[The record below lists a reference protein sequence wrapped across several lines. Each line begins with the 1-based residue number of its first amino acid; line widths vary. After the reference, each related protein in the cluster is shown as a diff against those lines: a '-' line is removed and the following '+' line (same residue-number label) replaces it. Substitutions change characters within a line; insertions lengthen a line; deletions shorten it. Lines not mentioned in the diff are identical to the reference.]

1 MPSTIR
7 DRCVRTLAVLCLS
20 SSSMPAVAQVMPPPP
35 RNVRAEYLSIVSNAV
50 GESARGWARALNAG
64 DVKGAARF
72 LDADAHLLTS
82 TGTALRGRKAFE
94 EAYAKLRGRIQNVS
108 VESVDV
114 TYSGQLAFL
123 SGRLKYEVL
132 AAKGG
137 SYQRETT
144 VGMAFRETAGG
155 WRLVAQVG
163 GDFVPQAAM
172 VKPLLAQGPGAQD
185 TLAVRVTDAF
195 GAPLVQGRVTFSV
208 LSGDGVLEQTAAMTD
223 ERGIARVAY
232 RAGTAPGRQ
241 IVQAVAA
248 MVEEEP
254 LLFETTVDSAQ
265 QGGAA
270 GRAGGR

>member
-1 MPSTIR
+1 MPSAIR
-7 DRCVRTLAVLCLS
+7 VHCLRSLAALCLS
-20 SSSMPAVAQVMPPPP
+20 SSAAPAAAQVMPPPP
-35 RNVRAEYLSIVSNAV
+35 RNVRAEYLSIVSSAV
-50 GESARGWARALNAG
+50 GESARGWARALGAG

-72 LDADAHLLTS
+72 LDADAHLLTA

-94 EAYAKLRGRIQNVS
+94 EAYARLRGRIRNIA
-108 VESVDV
+108 VEPVDV

-123 SGRLKYEVL
+123 SGRLRYEVL

-163 GDFVPQAAM
+163 GDFAPQAEM
-172 VKPLLAQGPGAQD
+172 VKPMLVQTPGAPD
-185 TLAVRVTDAF
+185 IIAVRVTDAF
-195 GAPLVQGRVTFSV
+195 GAPLAQGRVTFSV

-223 ERGIARVAY
+223 GRGIARVAY

-254 LLFETTVDSAQ
+254 LLFEATVDSAR
-265 QGGAA
+265 QGS
-270 GRAGGR
+270 R